1 MVAFPSE
8 FVPNRRGDGKRRPE
22 LLVVIPWKRP
32 GEPAERPLPS
42 TGGPLSGHYP
52 SCQESELETP
62 HGSDDL
68 LQIPTEKPSCFNFTT
83 NVNGFVALFKM
94 IERPS

>member
-1 MVAFPSE
+1 MMAVPWE
-8 FVPNRRGDGKRRPE
+8 FVPNRRGDGKRPE
-22 LLVVIPWKRP
+22 LLAVIPWKRWA
-32 GEPAERPLPS
+32 EPAERPLPS

-52 SCQESELETP
+52 SCQESELETA
-62 HGSDDL
+62 HCSDDL

-83 NVNGFVALFKM
+83 NFISCLTLFKM